1 MRAVAC
7 QRRRKVVLPSCPAR
21 SNGDLFQQMIV
32 SSAAVSTPQPWTV
45 LHIIPTLE
53 GGGAER
59 QLSVL
64 AAEQARRGHDVHI
77 VVRRTGVHV
86 QAARDSGVK
95 IHELGNIRSIDPRL
109 FLAMKRIIARIRPSL
124 VQTWLPQ
131 TDIVGGLA
139 ALASRTP
146 WIISERTS
154 ASYYDEVPI
163 TARLRL
169 LLGRFASAV
178 VANSDGGL
186 QYWRAAAYRALKLAT
201 VRNALPFEPIREI
214 IATDFPRPFPG
225 PVLLVVGRFSGE
237 KGQEIIVRALRDLT
251 RDTAVNVLIM
261 GEGGER
267 PVIEREIEAAALSG
281 CVKILPY
288 QPDWWRWLKI
298 ADGLIS
304 MSRYEGNPNVVLE
317 AMAACCP
324 VILSDIPAHREI
336 ADMSSALFVPVDD
349 VGELASAMGVLLADR
364 DAAQARAKQ
373 AFARIES
380 MTVTTMAD
388 AYEAVYRKVL
398 DGTS

>member
-1 MRAVAC
+1 
-7 QRRRKVVLPSCPAR
+7 
-21 SNGDLFQQMIV
+21 MIAT
-32 SSAAVSTPQPWTV
+32 SAAVSTSQPWTV

-86 QAARDSGVK
+86 RTVQDSGVK

-109 FLAMKRIIARIRPSL
+109 FLAMKRIIMRLRPSL

-154 ASYYDEVPI
+154 ANYYEEIPI

-169 LLGRFASAV
+169 LLGRLASAV
-178 VANSDGGL
+178 VANSDGGV
-186 QYWRAAAYRALKLAT
+186 QYWRAATSRALKLAT
-201 VRNALPFEPIREI
+201 VRNALPFERIREI
-214 IATDFPRPFPG
+214 IAADFPQPFAG
-225 PVLLVVGRFSGE
+225 PVFLVVGRFSGE
-237 KGQEIIVRALRDLT
+237 KGQEIIVRALRDFT
-251 RDTAVNVLIM
+251 RDTAVNVLII

-281 CVKILPY
+281 CVKTLPY
-288 QPDWWRWLKI
+288 QADWWRWLKV

-336 ADMSSALFVPVDD
+336 TDTSSALFVPVDD
-349 VGELASAMGVLLADR
+349 VGALASAMGVLLADK
-364 DAAQARAKQ
+364 DAAQARAKR
-373 AFARIES
+373 AFAGIES

-388 AYEAVYRKVL
+388 AYEAIYRKVL